1 MPTLPRARVQRVRGG
16 VAPTLIEVHEGDSI
30 SIVLSA
36 PPSREIWTLDV
47 YASIAHVEAHLGRLD
62 LTPEGTRVVA
72 TATAP
77 GCDRWIV
84 AVNGP
89 PNAEADIA
97 VSVSPYPLAAAGVLE
112 IVRRLRPNDP
122 TVPLDP

>member
-16 VAPTLIEVHEGDSI
+16 IAPTLIELHEGDSI

-36 PPSREIWTLDV
+36 PPSRDTWTIDV
-47 YASIAHVEAHLGRLD
+47 YASIARVEAHLGRLD
-62 LTPEGTRVVA
+62 LTPDGTRVVA
-72 TATAP
+72 AATAP

-89 PNAEADIA
+89 PNAEADVA
-97 VSVSPYPLAAAGVLE
+97 VSVSPYPLGAAGVHDT
-112 IVRRLRPNDP
+112 VRRL
-122 TVPLDP
+122 LQ